1 MTLDNSVQ
9 YSFYVS
15 NTGQQWMYKH
25 KENSVID
32 LMTRNGNDRHQ
43 DLMREA
49 QISRIFKDTR
59 PGVSGLRPRG
69 DVLLSLTLSLAVLLG
84 QVLS

>member
-1 MTLDNSVQ
+1 
-9 YSFYVS
+9 
-15 NTGQQWMYKH
+15 MYKH
-25 KENSVID
+25 KEKSVID

-59 PGVSGLRPRG
+59 TGVSGLRPRG

>member
-1 MTLDNSVQ
+1 
-9 YSFYVS
+9 
-15 NTGQQWMYKH
+15 MYKH

-59 PGVSGLRPRG
+59 PGVSGVRPRG
-69 DVLLSLTLSLAVLLG
+69 DVLLSLAVLLG